1 MNTFVPILYTG
12 VVLGSIFAACS
23 VGLALLYGTL
33 RFLNLAHGGF
43 LVIGGYVAWYVTSKL
58 GMPFSVGFLI
68 AGVVGMGVGLFTYII
83 ILRPLLGIGSPRWDI
98 ATIIA
103 SVGMAIVIEA
113 SVLEIF
119 GPRLK
124 SLPAAVDGA
133 FAVGFTVIRY
143 NALFVGLLAIGILIM
158 TNWYLK
164 HTKNGIALRAVAS
177 DINTA
182 YLMGI
187 PGRKIFAVTVAIS
200 SALTTTA
207 GVLLGSFYFLRP
219 DSGQNPMMTAIVV
232 VVFGGLG
239 SIRGAIAAAYI
250 IGFLQAT
257 VSVVFG
263 VKWAMPALF
272 AFMIIVLIFRPYG
285 LYGKP
290 DEARI

>member
-58 GMPFSVGFLI
+58 GMPFAVGFLV
-68 AGVVGMGVGLFTYII
+68 AGVVGMGVGLFTYIV

-113 SVLEIF
+113 LVLQIF

-133 FAVGFTVIRY
+133 FAVGVTVIRY
-143 NALFVGLLAIGILIM
+143 NALFVGLLAIAILIV
-158 TNWYLK
+158 TNWFLK
-164 HTKNGIALRAVAS
+164 NTRNGIALRAVAS

-182 YLMGI
+182 NLIGI
-187 PGRKIFAVTVAIS
+187 PGRKIFAVTVAVS

-219 DSGQNPMMTAIVV
+219 DSGQNPMLTAIVV

-250 IGFLQAT
+250 IGFVQAA
-257 VSVVFG
+257 VSVLFG

-272 AFMIIVLIFRPYG
+272 SFMIIMLIFRPYG

>member
-58 GMPFSVGFLI
+58 GMPFSVGFLV
-68 AGVVGMGVGLFTYII
+68 AGVVGMGVGLFTYIV

-113 SVLEIF
+113 LVLQIF

-133 FAVGFTVIRY
+133 FAVGVTVIRY
-143 NALFVGLLAIGILIM
+143 NALFVGLLAIAILIV
-158 TNWYLK
+158 TNWFLK
-164 HTKNGIALRAVAS
+164 NTRNGIALRAVAS

-182 YLMGI
+182 NLIGI
-187 PGRKIFAVTVAIS
+187 PGRKIFAVTVAVS

-219 DSGQNPMMTAIVV
+219 DSGQNPMLTAIVV

-250 IGFLQAT
+250 IGFVQAA
-257 VSVVFG
+257 VSVLFG

-272 AFMIIVLIFRPYG
+272 SFMIIMLIFRPYG

>member
-58 GMPFSVGFLI
+58 GMPFAVGFLV
-68 AGVVGMGVGLFTYII
+68 AGVVGMGVGLFTYIV
-83 ILRPLLGIGSPRWDI
+83 ILRPLLGIGSPRWDV

-113 SVLEIF
+113 LVLQIF

-133 FAVGFTVIRY
+133 FAVGVTVIRY
-143 NALFVGLLAIGILIM
+143 NALFVGLLAIAILIV
-158 TNWYLK
+158 TNWFLK
-164 HTKNGIALRAVAS
+164 NTRNGIALRAVAS

-182 YLMGI
+182 NLIGI
-187 PGRKIFAVTVAIS
+187 PGRKIFAVTVAVS

-219 DSGQNPMMTAIVV
+219 DSGQNPMLTAIVV

-250 IGFLQAT
+250 IGFVQAA
-257 VSVVFG
+257 VSVLFG

-272 AFMIIVLIFRPYG
+272 SFMIIMLIFRPYG

>member
-58 GMPFSVGFLI
+58 GMPFSVGFLV
-68 AGVVGMGVGLFTYII
+68 AGVVGMGVGLFTYIV
-83 ILRPLLGIGSPRWDI
+83 ILRPLLGIGSPRWDV

-113 SVLEIF
+113 LVLQIF

-133 FAVGFTVIRY
+133 FAVGVTVIRY
-143 NALFVGLLAIGILIM
+143 NALFVGLLAIAILIV
-158 TNWYLK
+158 TNWFLK
-164 HTKNGIALRAVAS
+164 NTRNGIALRAVAS

-182 YLMGI
+182 NLIGI
-187 PGRKIFAVTVAIS
+187 PGRKIFAVTVAVS

-219 DSGQNPMMTAIVV
+219 DSGQNPMLTAIVV

-250 IGFLQAT
+250 IGFVQAA
-257 VSVVFG
+257 VSVLFG

-272 AFMIIVLIFRPYG
+272 SFMIIMLIFRPYG

>member
-12 VVLGSIFAACS
+12 VVLGSIFAASS

-143 NALFVGLLAIGILIM
+143 NALFVGLLAIGILVM

-164 HTKNGIALRAVAS
+164 NTKNGIALRAVAS
-177 DINTA
+177 DIYTA

-187 PGRKIFAVTVAIS
+187 PWRKIFAVTVAIS

-219 DSGQNPMMTAIVV
+219 DSGQNPMLTAIVV

-257 VSVVFG
+257 VSVIFG

>member
-1 MNTFVPILYTG
+1 
-12 VVLGSIFAACS
+12 
-23 VGLALLYGTL
+23 
-33 RFLNLAHGGF
+33 
-43 LVIGGYVAWYVTSKL
+43 
-58 GMPFSVGFLI
+58 MPFSVGFLI

-143 NALFVGLLAIGILIM
+143 NALFVGLLAIGILVM

-164 HTKNGIALRAVAS
+164 NTKNGIALRAVAS

-219 DSGQNPMMTAIVV
+219 DSGQNPMLTAIVV

>member
-58 GMPFSVGFLI
+58 GMPFSVGFLV
-68 AGVVGMGVGLFTYII
+68 AGVVGMGVGLFTYIV

-113 SVLEIF
+113 LVLQIF

-133 FAVGFTVIRY
+133 FAVGVTVIRY
-143 NALFVGLLAIGILIM
+143 NALFVGLLAIAILIV
-158 TNWYLK
+158 TNWFLK
-164 HTKNGIALRAVAS
+164 NTRNGIALRAVAS

-182 YLMGI
+182 NLIGI
-187 PGRKIFAVTVAIS
+187 PGRKIFAVTVAAS

-219 DSGQNPMMTAIVV
+219 DSGQNPMLTAIVV

-250 IGFLQAT
+250 IGFVQAA
-257 VSVVFG
+257 VSVLFG

-272 AFMIIVLIFRPYG
+272 SFMIIMLIFRPYG

>member
-58 GMPFSVGFLI
+58 GMPFSVGFLV
-68 AGVVGMGVGLFTYII
+68 AGVVGMGVGLFTYIV

-113 SVLEIF
+113 LVLQIF

-133 FAVGFTVIRY
+133 FAVGVTVIRY
-143 NALFVGLLAIGILIM
+143 NALFVGLLAIAILIV
-158 TNWYLK
+158 TNWFLK
-164 HTKNGIALRAVAS
+164 NTRNGIALRAVAS

-182 YLMGI
+182 NLIGI
-187 PGRKIFAVTVAIS
+187 PGRKIFAVTVAVS

-219 DSGQNPMMTAIVV
+219 DSGQNPMLTAIVV

-250 IGFLQAT
+250 IGFVQAA
-257 VSVVFG
+257 VSVLFG
-263 VKWAMPALF
+263 VKWAMP
-272 AFMIIVLIFRPYG
+272 
-285 LYGKP
+285 
-290 DEARI
+290 